1 MLCFFGSHDR
11 VLDPVRGQRDRIR
24 LWFRTVSP
32 PLPSSSV
39 SRKCAETNLLL
50 CRFGTNLA
58 AALLIWFFCYES
70 KGLSLEAVDTMYSE
84 RGLKPWHSAKWVP
97 AGYTDRKNR
106 DEQYWIEHA
115 KGNGNGEVK
124 TTPTRLSDD

>member
-1 MLCFFGSHDR
+1 LIHLPPPPSH
-11 VLDPVRGQRDRIR
+11 LIS
-24 LWFRTVSP
+24 LS
-32 PLPSSSV
+32 LAS
-39 SRKCAETNLLL
+39 L

-84 RGLKPWHSAKWVP
+84 KGLKPWHSAKWVP

-115 KGNGNGEVK
+115 KGNGEVK
-124 TTPTRLSDD
+124 ATPTRLSDD

>member
-1 MLCFFGSHDR
+1 LIHLPPPPSH
-11 VLDPVRGQRDRIR
+11 LIS
-24 LWFRTVSP
+24 LS
-32 PLPSSSV
+32 LAS
-39 SRKCAETNLLL
+39 L

-84 RGLKPWHSAKWVP
+84 KGLKPWHSAKWVP

-115 KGNGNGEVK
+115 HAKGNGNGEVK
-124 TTPTRLSDD
+124 ATPTRLSDD

>member
-1 MLCFFGSHDR
+1 VHSSRADSTALS
-11 VLDPVRGQRDRIR
+11 RIP
-24 LWFRTVSP
+24 FSP
-32 PLPSSSV
+32 LSLAS
-39 SRKCAETNLLL
+39 L

-84 RGLKPWHSAKWVP
+84 KGLKPWHSAKWVP

-115 KGNGNGEVK
+115 NVKGNGSGSGEVK